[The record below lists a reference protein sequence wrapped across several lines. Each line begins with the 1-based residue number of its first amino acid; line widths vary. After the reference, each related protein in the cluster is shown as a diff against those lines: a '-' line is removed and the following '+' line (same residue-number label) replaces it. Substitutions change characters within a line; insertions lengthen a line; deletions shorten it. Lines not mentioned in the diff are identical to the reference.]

1 MVSSLCQKETNLP
14 GGSNSGPPG
23 WRPSTVAHSPTG
35 LLLSDP
41 VATKTTCVAAVTDW
55 VGKCLSKRPGQQLH
69 SSARDKWQ
77 FSYNSFA
84 SLYDQYRPILLA
96 RVQMSIKTIIL
107 NHYFYHWP
115 VRAIIY
121 VQFHNVCYSV

>member
-23 WRPSTVAHSPTG
+23 WRLSALAHSPTN

-41 VATKTTCVAAVTDW
+41 TASKTICACPSACPSGLVDNCTA
-55 VGKCLSKRPGQQLH
+55 QLGT
-69 SSARDKWQ
+69 SG
-77 FSYNSFA
+77 NSFTN
-84 SLYDQYRPILLA
+84 LYDQYRPILLA
-96 RVQMSIKTIIL
+96 SVQMSIKTFLL
-107 NHYFYHWP
+107 NPYFYHWP